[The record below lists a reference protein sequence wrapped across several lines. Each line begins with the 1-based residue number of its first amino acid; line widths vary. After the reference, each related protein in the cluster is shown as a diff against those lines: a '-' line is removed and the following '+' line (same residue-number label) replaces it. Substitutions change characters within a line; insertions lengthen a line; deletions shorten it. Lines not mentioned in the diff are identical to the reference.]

1 MDYIEL
7 QVQLQ
12 PYSETICDLL
22 IAELAEYRYD
32 AFIATATGFTAYIP
46 CPDYD
51 ERTLK
56 VLFYPYRKQA
66 TIAYRAVF
74 IPDRNW
80 NSLWESGSEPV
91 VIAQRCTIRAPFHKG
106 LPKTDYELIIDPQM
120 AFGTGHHPTTQLMLE
135 ALLDA
140 PVKNA
145 QVLDMGCGTG
155 VLAIL
160 AAKRGARKF
169 VDAIDTDVWAKNST
183 LGNARRNRVAQKI
196 RAIVGDA
203 AFVQRE
209 KYHLIAANI
218 NRHVLL
224 DDMNVY
230 AMGLKPQGQLFVSGF
245 YDADADRI
253 ADEARS
259 CGLKETGR
267 RSRQSWSLLAFGKA

>member
-7 QVQLQ
+7 QAHLQ
-12 PYSETICDLL
+12 PYSATVCNLL
-22 IAELAEYRYD
+22 IAELSEHRYD
-32 AFIATATGFTAYIP
+32 AFVATTDGFNACIP

-56 VLFYPYRKQA
+56 TLFYPYRRQT
-66 TIAYRAVF
+66 TIAYRTVF

-80 NSLWESGSEPV
+80 NIPEEPGDEPV
-91 VIAQRCTIRAPFHKG
+91 VIAQRCTIRAPFRKS
-106 LPKTDYELIIDPQM
+106 LPKTDCELIIDPQT
-120 AFGTGHHPTTQLMLE
+120 AFGTGRHPTTRLMLE

-145 QVLDMGCGTG
+145 QVLDIGCGTG
-155 VLAIL
+155 ILAIL

-169 VDAIDTDVWAKNST
+169 VDAVDIDVWAKNST

-196 RAIVGDA
+196 RAMVGDA
-203 AFVQRE
+203 ALVQRE

-218 NRHVLL
+218 NCHVLL
-224 DDMNVY
+224 DDMNAY
-230 AMGLKPQGQLFVSGF
+230 ARGLKPQGQLFVSGF
-245 YDADADRI
+245 YDVDADRI
-253 ADEARS
+253 AAEARS
-259 CGLKETGR
+259 CGLKETAR